1 MSLQWG
7 LFLYFD
13 AILFMRFSRYKF
25 VGVRPLPEEEA
36 LAKGANFLSEV
47 FIFSVAGLVITL
59 EVWRSDSQSA
69 QKSAA
74 AKAQEAEKSR
84 ILDQRFQDLLD
95 MIEDVKESLPSQ
107 SRVRPSSSY

>member
-1 MSLQWG
+1 
-7 LFLYFD
+7 
-13 AILFMRFSRYKF
+13 MRFCRYKF

-47 FIFSVAGLVITL
+47 FIFSVAGLAITL
-59 EVWRSDSQSA
+59 EVWRSDYQSA

-74 AKAQEAEKSR
+74 AKAQEAEKGR

-95 MIEDVKESLPSQ
+95 MIEDVKESLPPQ
-107 SRVRPSSSY
+107 SRVRHLFSYFFVNHFRGNMRD